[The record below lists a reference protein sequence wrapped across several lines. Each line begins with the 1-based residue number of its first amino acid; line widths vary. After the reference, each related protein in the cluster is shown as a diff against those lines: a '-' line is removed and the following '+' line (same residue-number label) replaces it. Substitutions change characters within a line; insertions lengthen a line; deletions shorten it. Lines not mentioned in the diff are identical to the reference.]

1 MFLKKLAQI
10 TPTDENIPGNS
21 FQCQRFGKMFLNIL
35 AGLADM
41 RIDAYGRN
49 VGTMIVMA
57 DFAGNTNQIAVGVL
71 GVCLRKVLVA
81 YLAE

>member
-35 AGLADM
+35 AGLANM
-41 RIDAYGRN
+41 RID
-49 VGTMIVMA
+49 VGTMIGMA

-71 GVCLRKVLVA
+71 GVRLRKVLVA

>member
-49 VGTMIVMA
+49 VGRFCRQHKP
-57 DFAGNTNQIAVGVL
+57 DRCGGAGGVPAKSF
-71 GVCLRKVLVA
+71 GSIPG
-81 YLAE
+81 

>member
-1 MFLKKLAQI
+1 
-10 TPTDENIPGNS
+10 
-21 FQCQRFGKMFLNIL
+21 MFLNIL
-35 AGLADM
+35 AGLANM

-49 VGTMIVMA
+49 VGTMIGMA